1 MVGLLIREAEVP
13 PSRARFP
20 NEERRSMREGALALG
35 IARGLRTSLPK
46 IVAGDTLT
54 ILQTPG
60 EYGFLAEKRNEK
72 IIAAT
77 MTSER

>member
-1 MVGLLIREAEVP
+1 MVGLLIRGAAVP
-13 PSRARFP
+13 RQGTRFA
-20 NEERRSMREGALALG
+20 NEEQRSIREGAPPLG
-35 IARGLRTSLPK
+35 IARRLRTPLPK
-46 IVAGDTLT
+46 IGADDTLT

>member
-1 MVGLLIREAEVP
+1 MVGLLIGGAEIP
-13 PSRARFP
+13 RRRARFP
-20 NEERRSMREGALALG
+20 NEELRSMREGALPLG
-35 IARGLRTSLPK
+35 IARRLRIPLPK
-46 IVAGDTLT
+46 IGAGDTLT
-54 ILQTPG
+54 ILQMPS

>member
-1 MVGLLIREAEVP
+1 MVGLLIRGAEVP
-13 PSRARFP
+13 RRTARFA
-20 NEERRSMREGALALG
+20 NEEQRSMREGALALG
-35 IARGLRTSLPK
+35 IARRLRTPLPK
-46 IVAGDTLT
+46 IGAGDTLT

>member
-1 MVGLLIREAEVP
+1 MVGLLIRGAAVP
-13 PSRARFP
+13 RQNTRFA
-20 NEERRSMREGALALG
+20 NEEQRSIREGAPPLG
-35 IARGLRTSLPK
+35 IARRLRTPLPK
-46 IVAGDTLT
+46 IGAGDTLT

-77 MTSER
+77 MMSER

>member
-1 MVGLLIREAEVP
+1 
-13 PSRARFP
+13 
-20 NEERRSMREGALALG
+20 MREGALPLG
-35 IARGLRTSLPK
+35 IARRLRTPLPK
-46 IVAGDTLT
+46 IGAGDTLT